1 MVHEV
6 LQMMSSGYH
15 DIATKILPLIKLHI
29 KLHNQFSNSLTK
41 GLPYI
46 ESDYDYISSGK
57 YHEDYKSL
65 DTKYLMKMQEVA
77 PNFARYL
84 ASLP

>member
-6 LQMMSSGYH
+6 LQIMSSGYH
-15 DIATKILPLIKLHI
+15 VVTTNILPLIKLHI

-41 GLPYI
+41 GSPYI
-46 ESDYDYISSGK
+46 ELDYDYIASGK

-65 DTKYLMKMQEVA
+65 RTNYLIKIQEVA
-77 PNFARYL
+77 PNFARCL
-84 ASLP
+84 ASQP